1 MKLRNTRRI
10 VSNIVIS
17 RHVDE
22 FLPIFR
28 HFNPPDKRREAWW
41 AVTEPPLEDET
52 GYTSAIVLG
61 LIAVNAQTAVDDG
74 HTDEYVGYV
83 YYTRIAGPGNRR
95 DAKTVL
101 FGGAGW
107 DYTVCSGSSLK
118 TAMRALEAAW
128 VLGMTAEKFKGVSS

>member
-22 FLPIFR
+22 FWPIFR

-41 AVTEPPLEDET
+41 AVTEMPSEDE
-52 GYTSAIVLG
+52 IVLG

-83 YYTRIAGPGNRR
+83 YYARIAGPGNRR

-101 FGGAGW
+101 FGGEGW
-107 DYTVCSGSSLK
+107 DHTVCSGSSLK

>member
-1 MKLRNTRRI
+1 MKLRNTRLI
-10 VSNIVIS
+10 ASNIVIS
-17 RHVDE
+17 QHVDE

-41 AVTEPPLEDET
+41 AVTETPLEDE
-52 GYTSAIVLG
+52 IVLG

-83 YYTRIAGPGNRR
+83 YYARTAWPGNRW
-95 DAKTVL
+95 DAKTLL
-101 FGGAGW
+101 FGGVGR
-107 DYTVCSGSSLK
+107 DHTVCSGSSLK

>member
-1 MKLRNTRRI
+1 MKLRNTRLI
-10 VSNIVIS
+10 ASNIVIS

-41 AVTEPPLEDET
+41 AVAETPLEDE
-52 GYTSAIVLG
+52 IVLG
-61 LIAVNAQTAVDDG
+61 LVAVNAQTAVDDG

-83 YYTRIAGPGNRR
+83 YYARIAGPGNRR

-101 FGGAGW
+101 FGGARWRLRG
-107 DYTVCSGSSLK
+107 CS
-118 TAMRALEAAW
+118 A
-128 VLGMTAEKFKGVSS
+128 